1 MSQSRRFVMGALASA
16 LVMLSACSD
25 GGSTTSE
32 TPLPPPTSSPVQSG
46 TETSFCEA
54 ALAWAQS
61 PAATEAQIAAQSGDT
76 EALVTAYKNWAA
88 PTQAMVD
95 AVPGDA
101 PDDVQ
106 KAFADLNDSVQTIAE
121 EGAQSQKQANA
132 YGAAQDTVLDYYGKT
147 CG

>member
-1 MSQSRRFVMGALASA
+1 MWQWRRFVVFAST
-16 LVMLSACSD
+16 LVVVSACSG
-25 GGSTTSE
+25 GGSTTPA
-32 TPLPPPTSSPVQSG
+32 TPLPAASTIQQG
-46 TETSFCEA
+46 TQASFCEA

-61 PAATEAQIAAQSGDT
+61 PAATEAQIAAQSGDAD
-76 EALVTAYKNWAA
+76 ALVTAYRNWAA

-101 PDDVQ
+101 PENVQ

-121 EGAQSQKQANA
+121 EGAQSQKQADA
-132 YGAAQDTVLDYYGKT
+132 YGPAQETVLEYYGDT

>member
-1 MSQSRRFVMGALASA
+1 MRTRSRSQWP
-16 LVMLSACSD
+16 
-25 GGSTTSE
+25 
-32 TPLPPPTSSPVQSG
+32 TPLPTASTIQPG
-46 TETSFCEA
+46 TQASFCEA

-61 PAATEAQIAAQSGDT
+61 PAATEAQTAAQSGDAD
-76 EALVTAYKNWAA
+76 ALVRAYRNWAA

-101 PDDVQ
+101 PENVQ

-121 EGAQSQKQANA
+121 EGAQSQKQADA
-132 YGAAQDTVLDYYGKT
+132 YGAAQDTVLEYYGNT